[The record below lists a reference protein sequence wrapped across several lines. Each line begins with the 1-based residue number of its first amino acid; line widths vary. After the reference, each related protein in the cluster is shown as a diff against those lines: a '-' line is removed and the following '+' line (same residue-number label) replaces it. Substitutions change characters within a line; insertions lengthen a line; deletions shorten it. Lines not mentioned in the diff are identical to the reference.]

1 LREKSVKKNIGII
14 VVGLLSLFIGLILSV
29 QISTNAGSDQGGL
42 VPLGK
47 LTGYEAELSK
57 VKEEKAEALQ
67 QLIDLEERIADI
79 ENQKADE
86 DTLVS
91 GMVADLEK
99 FRMFSGVVDV
109 QGPGVLITI
118 NDPVADKYQ
127 EDYSVITNNFD
138 LLLGLVNRLKEAG
151 AEAVS
156 INEQRISNNTEISLA
171 GSNININGTP
181 TAPPYFIKA
190 IGNPGTL
197 DGAVNLR
204 GGIIYTMKLKYN
216 LVVDTEMKE
225 KIVIGRYNDVI
236 NFKYAIPVSEAK
248 E

>member
-1 LREKSVKKNIGII
+1 MFKKNVGII

-57 VKEEKAEALQ
+57 VKEEKAVALQ
-67 QLIDLEERIADI
+67 QLIDLEKRITDI
-79 ENQKADE
+79 ETKKADE

-99 FRMFSGVVDV
+99 YRMFSGVIDV

-118 NDPVADKYQ
+118 KDPVTDKYQ

-151 AEAVS
+151 AEAIS
-156 INEQRISNNTEISLA
+156 INEQRISNDTEISLA
-171 GSNININGTP
+171 GANININGTP
-181 TAPPYFIKA
+181 TAPPYFVKA
-190 IGNPGTL
+190 IGNPETL
-197 DGAVNLR
+197 DGAITLR
-204 GGIIYTMKLKYN
+204 GGIIYIMKAKYN
-216 LVVDTEMKE
+216 LVVDTEIKD
-225 KIVIGRYNDVI
+225 KIVIGRYNEVI
-236 NFKYAIPVSEAK
+236 NFKYAKPVSEVK
-248 E
+248 D